1 VLCPPGGTLQGRVG
15 ARPQSQTSGS
25 FASSRL
31 WTRHGSSGAGSRGAS
46 PESIERALGPGAAA
60 LGGGVDAVGRGEDAG
75 GERVASTT
83 TGEDAT
89 TRTSVGAAQLP
100 KAVASARVA
109 IRENIIRG
117 GGRPGRSQSFVG
129 DPGGMP
135 YFGRG
140 RSSGRG
146 TGIPYS
152 ARGRSSWVAVGWAEG
167 VPLAPAVALGSAAL
181 VAVEVGVGAA
191 EAVAEAA
198 ALALAAGFALA
209 LSEAAVG
216 VPSPPQA
223 TKPDIAR
230 ARARGA
236 AEAEGARS
244 APQKGQRGSPARTC
258 RSQAWQGVRAIDGKA
273 SPKSSPGQQDS

>member
-1 VLCPPGGTLQGRVG
+1 
-15 ARPQSQTSGS
+15 
-25 FASSRL
+25 
-31 WTRHGSSGAGSRGAS
+31 
-46 PESIERALGPGAAA
+46 
-60 LGGGVDAVGRGEDAG
+60 
-75 GERVASTT
+75 
-83 TGEDAT
+83 
-89 TRTSVGAAQLP
+89 
-100 KAVASARVA
+100 
-109 IRENIIRG
+109 
-117 GGRPGRSQSFVG
+117 
-129 DPGGMP
+129 MP

-167 VPLAPAVALGSAAL
+167 VPLAPAEAVALGSAAL
-181 VAVEVGVGAA
+181 DAVAVGAEAA
-191 EAVAEAA
+191 EEVVVAEAA

-258 RSQAWQGVRAIDGKA
+258 RSQAWQGVSIDGK
-273 SPKSSPGQQDS
+273 SSRKSSPGQRDS